1 MNSDASVVVA
11 DRPAVEPPEGAAAD
25 LADFAQPRRLARA
38 ARLYGVV
45 LDATGHPGPRHFLA
59 ELPEGAAVFGMK
71 APGVRFLLHEHGAPT
86 TLPLLVDQD
95 LDAAALDGWYAALLS
110 APGLPHADAE
120 AQPLAAGD
128 RRVFAAGTA
137 LTARHVVWLQAT
149 VPILFY
155 PAAAGIEASPPGER
169 LVMANQIRAELAG
182 EGEVQAIDT
191 ASLFQR
197 HGVMALSESSSV
209 LAARIGAGLI
219 RHDEGQRLHWKQT
232 REVDT
237 LRAGHALRR
246 LRDVAAF
253 RRPATAP
260 TVKPGQDALPGVLG
274 VMAHVQGFELRAPL
288 HDRVHAP
295 LFDRLKAYAT
305 ASGFRFREIGL
316 DGQWWRT
323 DGPPI
328 IAFDAETGSP
338 LALAFRRRRW
348 RSIDPATL
356 AESVIDAA
364 AAATLK
370 SAAYM
375 LYPALPD
382 SPQDRDVLRFS
393 VYGVGGDV
401 RRLIIASAAASL
413 AGLLTPIAT
422 GSILGVAIPDGRFT
436 LLTDMLLLLLAAALG
451 GVGFQVARGMS
462 LLRLGTH
469 LDQRLQA
476 AIWDRVLRLR
486 MSFFRQ
492 YSVGDLTWRILGIDS
507 MRRIL
512 TGQSV
517 NAVIGGIF
525 SLASLGVML
534 IYDAALAGFALL
546 YAIAAGGVL
555 FAIGRAQKRLQRQ
568 VYNQSGL
575 VSGLLVELLGG
586 VAKLRVAGAE
596 MRAFARWSD
605 AFTRQRFVGARAFRL
620 GAFQTVAANSLPMA
634 GALGIFAIAGGG
646 EHPVDVA
653 AFAAFN
659 VAFGQFTAAIQS
671 LASAINSSIDVLPL
685 YARLRPV
692 LEAPLEVTTNRL
704 DPGELSGAIAVR
716 NLWFRY
722 SEGGPWVLENIDFD
736 VKPGECLAIV
746 GPSGSG
752 KSTLLRLL
760 LGLEPP
766 RRGGIFYDGNDLKEL
781 DLRLVRRQIGSV
793 LEDSSLF
800 PGSLYENI
808 AGSESIKREQVV
820 EAVRLAGLQDDI
832 ARMPMGL
839 ASAVTEGGGQ
849 ISGGQRQRVMIARA
863 LVERPRLL
871 FFDEAT
877 SALDNHTQAIVRK
890 SIDGLNATRI
900 VIAHRLSTIRDAD
913 RILVME
919 AGRIV
924 ESGTYDELIAKGGAF
939 LHLARRQLL

>member
-1 MNSDASVVVA
+1 MNAPSSLVVA
-11 DRPAVEPPEGAAAD
+11 ERPQALPSEGAAAD
-25 LADFAQPRRLARA
+25 LADLAAPRRLARA

-45 LDATGHPGPRHFLA
+45 LDASGHAGPRHFLA
-59 ELPEGAAVFGMK
+59 ELAEGAAVFTLS
-71 APGVRFLLHEHGAPT
+71 APGVRFLLHEQGAPT
-86 TLPLLVDQD
+86 SLPLLIDSAI
-95 LDAAALDGWYAALLS
+95 DAAALDAWYGALLS

-120 AQPLAAGD
+120 AQPLAAGE
-128 RRVFAAGTA
+128 RSVLSAGA
-137 LTARHVVWLQAT
+137 KLTARHVVWLQAEA
-149 VPILFY
+149 PILFY
-155 PAAAGIEASPPGER
+155 PASGGIEASPPAQR
-169 LVMANQIRAELAG
+169 LVMANQIRAELSG
-182 EGEVQAIDT
+182 EGEVEAIDT
-191 ASLFQR
+191 ASLFHRQ
-197 HGVMALSESSSV
+197 GLTTLGEPSAG
-209 LAARIGAGLI
+209 LAARLGAVLI
-219 RHDEGQRLHWKQT
+219 RRDEAQRLRWRQT
-232 REVDT
+232 REVDSA
-237 LRAGHALRR
+237 RARHALRR

-253 RRPATAP
+253 RRPATEP
-260 TVKPGQDALPGVLG
+260 TAKPGQDPLPGVLG
-274 VMAHVQGFELRAPL
+274 LMAHIQGFELRAPL
-288 HDRVHAP
+288 RDRVHAP
-295 LFDRLKAYAT
+295 LFERLKAYAT
-305 ASGFRFREIGL
+305 ASGFRFREIAL
-316 DGQWWRT
+316 DGRWWREE
-323 DGPPI
+323 GPPV
-328 IAFDAETGSP
+328 IAIDGQTGSP
-338 LALAFRRRRW
+338 MALAFRRRRW

-356 AESVIDAA
+356 AESVIDAGA
-364 AAATLK
+364 AAKLK
-370 SAAYM
+370 PTGYM
-375 LYPALPD
+375 LYPSLPD
-382 SPQDRDVLRFS
+382 IPKDLDVWRFS
-393 VYGVGGDV
+393 VFGVGGDI
-401 RRLIIASAAASL
+401 RRLIIASGAASF
-413 AGLLTPIAT
+413 AALLTPIAT

-436 LLTDMLLLLLAAALG
+436 LLTDMLLLLLAAAVG
-451 GVGFQVARGMS
+451 STGFQVARAMS

-492 YSVGDLTWRILGIDS
+492 YSVGDLTQRILGIDS
-507 MRRIL
+507 MRRVM

-517 NAVIGGIF
+517 NAVIGGFF

-534 IYDAALAGFALL
+534 IYDGALTAFALL
-546 YAIAAGGVL
+546 YAIVAGGVL
-555 FAIGRAQKRLQRQ
+555 FGIGRAQKRLQRQ

-596 MRAFARWSD
+596 LRAFARWSD

-646 EHPVDVA
+646 EHPVNVA

-685 YARLRPV
+685 YTRLRPV
-692 LEAPLEVTTNRL
+692 LEAPLEVPTNGL

-722 SEGGPWVLENIDFD
+722 GENGPWVLENIDLD
-736 VKPGECLAIV
+736 VKPGECVAIV

-752 KSTLLRLL
+752 KSTLVRLL
-760 LGLEPP
+760 LGLEPA

-808 AGSESIKREQVV
+808 AGSDGVTREEVL
-820 EAVRLAGLQDDI
+820 EAVRLAGLEDDV

-863 LVERPRLL
+863 LVLRPRLL

-877 SALDNHTQAIVRK
+877 SALDNRTQAIVRR
-890 SIDGLNATRI
+890 SIEGLNATRI

-939 LHLARRQLL
+939 LHLARR